1 MNIEQQNVLCHRL
14 KEQRLLNGWT
24 LEQLAEKVGVS
35 HVAISRWENNIRTPN
50 MYNIIALAKAFGVS
64 SDYLLGLED

>member
-1 MNIEQQNVLCHRL
+1 MKETQNCFSIRL
-14 KEQRLLNGWT
+14 KEQRLLNGWS

-50 MYNIIALAKAFGVS
+50 MYNIIALAKAFAVS

>member
-1 MNIEQQNVLCHRL
+1 MNTISQRI
-14 KEQRLLNGWT
+14 KEQRLLNGWS

-50 MYNIIALAKAFGVS
+50 MYNIIALANAFGVS

>member
-1 MNIEQQNVLCHRL
+1 M
-14 KEQRLLNGWT
+14 NGWS

>member
-1 MNIEQQNVLCHRL
+1 MNTISQRI
-14 KEQRLLNGWT
+14 KEQRLLNGLS

-64 SDYLLGLED
+64 NDYLLGLED